1 MRINKYI
8 SHNSKYS
15 RREADKLIEN
25 GEVTVNRNKLEDFA
39 YDVKDGDQVSIGGLH
54 VTERTELTMIVFNK
68 PKGTLVTRKDDRGRT
83 TIFHKMPGKFRHF
96 IPIGRLDFASE
107 GLLLLTDSPKVAEVM
122 MKGDLN
128 RTYNIKIDKP
138 LSPEMEE
145 AMREGLVL
153 DDARV
158 GGHEKSKIYGM
169 EFAPFV
175 HYEIRGVSSNFTK
188 LRVTIAE
195 GQNRELRR
203 FFGHFEANIL
213 DLKRV
218 EFGGIELNNLPTGKT
233 RYFTRREYDD
243 THKYLKMIKQ
253 IEAQEKKEEQDRI
266 NAERLKEK
274 KKNQTQDQARR
285 EASANKKRQKEIN
298 QKNSNRNNPNKKN
311 KKY

>member
-1 MRINKYI
+1 MRLNKYI

-15 RREADKLIEN
+15 RREADKLIEA
-25 GEVTVNRNKLEDFA
+25 GEVSVNRKITKDFA
-39 YDVKDGDQVSIGGLH
+39 YDVQEGDQISIRGLH
-54 VTERTELTMIVFNK
+54 VKERTELTMIVFNK

-83 TIFHKMPGKFRHF
+83 TIFHKLPGKFRHF

-122 MKGDLN
+122 MKGDLD

-138 LSPEMEE
+138 LTKEMEE

-153 DDARV
+153 DDARA
-158 GGHEKSKIYGM
+158 GGHEKSKIYSM

-175 HYEIRGVSSNFTK
+175 HYEIRGVSTHFTK

-203 FFGHFEANIL
+203 FFGHFEANVL

-218 EFGGIELNNLPTGKT
+218 EFGGIQLNNLPTGKV

-243 THKYLKMIKQ
+243 IHKYLKAIKQ

-266 NAERLKEK
+266 NAERLREK
-274 KKNQTQDQARR
+274 RKNQTEDQARR
-285 EASANKKRQKEIN
+285 EASSEKKRLKAIQ

-311 KKY
+311 RK